1 MTTLECPAV
10 GPDAK
15 REALDLALKSA
26 TFSRSDQLKR
36 FLRYVCEKEIA
47 GKSDEINEYLIGI
60 EALGKPPGYSPGN
73 DSSVRTR
80 AHALRQKL
88 QELYELE
95 QPDAEMRIEIPKGCY
110 MPHFYTPD
118 LSIPVQKPVLQ
129 AALQD
134 KFIPQPEGW
143 KTKHLLCMF
152 AAGALTA
159 LLAAGV
165 PLGLTKPWKA
175 AALIDPLVR
184 EAWGPMLGPGQQV
197 DICIATPPALLLHP
211 YRGALPVFRHLMP
224 VPEEV
229 NSWYQSLHM
238 TNRGGVLYM
247 QTTQDT
253 VLFGDALAA
262 VSVSRLLSLAGADA
276 RVVPEDSLRP
286 FALRDRNVIVI
297 GSPIYSP
304 FAARVLEHA
313 PFSVRYDP
321 ATREEVISEGIPG
334 KDAKQV
340 FRPNRDEF
348 GSLTA
353 AYGLITVVPS
363 QGIEG
368 QKKTIIFSGITSA
381 GPQAAMEVFK
391 SAPGLQE
398 LKKQLVKQ
406 GYRRFPPAYQ
416 VVVRCGMDHNLAL
429 NWAYQAHRV
438 ITAMPLFN

>member
-26 TFSRSDQLKR
+26 SFSRSDQLKR

-95 QPDAEMRIEIPKGCY
+95 QPDAKMRIEIPKGCY
-110 MPHFYTPD
+110 TPHFYAPD
-118 LSIPVQKPVLQ
+118 LTIPVQKPVPQ
-129 AALQD
+129 AALQ
-134 KFIPQPEGW
+134 KVFIPQPEGW
-143 KTKHLLCMF
+143 NTKHLLWMF

-165 PLGLTKPWKA
+165 LLGLTKPWKA
-175 AALIDPLVR
+175 AASIDPIVR
-184 EAWGPMLGPGQQV
+184 AAWGPMLGPEQQV

-211 YRGALPVFRHLMP
+211 YRGALPVFRHFMP
-224 VPEEV
+224 VPGEV
-229 NSWYQSLHM
+229 SSWYQSLHM
-238 TNRGGVLYM
+238 TNGGGVLYM
-247 QTTQDT
+247 QTTQNT
-253 VLFGDALAA
+253 MLFGDGLAA
-262 VSVSRLLSLAGADA
+262 VAVSRLLSLAGTDA
-276 RVVPEDSLRP
+276 HVVPEDSLRP
-286 FALRDRNVIVI
+286 FALRDRNVILI

-313 PFSVRYDP
+313 PFSVHDDS

-334 KDAKQV
+334 PGAKQV
-340 FRPNRDEF
+340 FHPNRDQF
-348 GSLTA
+348 GLLTT

-363 QGIEG
+363 QEG
-368 QKKTIIFSGITSA
+368 RKKTIVFSGITSA
-381 GPQAAMEVFK
+381 GPQAAMEFFQ

-398 LKKQLVKQ
+398 LKKQLAKQ
-406 GYRRFPPAYQ
+406 GYGRFPPAYQ
-416 VVVRCGMDHNLAL
+416 VVVRCGMDHSLAL
-429 NWAYQAHRV
+429 NWVYQTHKV
-438 ITAMPLFN
+438 ITAVPPFN